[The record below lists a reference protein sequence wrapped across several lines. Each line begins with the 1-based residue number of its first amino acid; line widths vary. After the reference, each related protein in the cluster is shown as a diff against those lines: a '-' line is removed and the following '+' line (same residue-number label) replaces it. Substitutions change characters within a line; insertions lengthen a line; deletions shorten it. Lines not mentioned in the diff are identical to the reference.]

1 DPLVVVMVVVISDC
15 AARCLGRISKMTF
28 ELVFGLWEF
37 DNFHKLGCKSGVVL
51 FELQHHFPLA
61 FLGNV
66 TKAILVPSLPVQR
79 AARGPA
85 ALGSLGLGYCKR
97 APAESEEEEQM
108 QQRWR
113 FLIHL
118 CCESPAWSPAGAEQ
132 CPDSPPRVEDAV
144 QSRESPTAEPRREAR
159 RTWAS
164 PEEHAKHLKKPQ
176 LDQGFTVL
184 QEPDAIP
191 ACSGGE
197 EEDPVVRGAPKHCEE
212 GNLQVVFNGMVLVS
226 FRINVANSLLEARV
240 EGRPGWL
247 LACHERWSLSL
258 GTLLC
263 RRLGYLRMTHQK
275 GVNLTDVKVNDTQEF
290 VQVRPHQEGSLE
302 DIWRVRSSCDSG
314 RIVALRCSECGLRPG
329 TARVVGG
336 ADVPPG
342 RWPWQ
347 VSLYH
352 GSQHRCGGSVLAH
365 QWIVTAAHC
374 LHSYRRLQASA
385 WLVFAGV
392 IAHGSIK
399 QEAGVS
405 VKKIIYHPLYNDN
418 SLDYDIA
425 LMKLQVPLNFSDAI
439 RAVCL
444 PPSHQ
449 DLLQGTQC
457 WVSGWG
463 YTRPD
468 QAQVT
473 ETLKEALVP
482 LIGTQRCNSS
492 CMYAGELTPRMLCAG
507 YLHGKIDACQGD
519 SGGPLVCQDE
529 FAWRLVGIVSWG
541 QGCAEPNHPGVYT
554 NVAQLLPWIY
564 HVTEIY

>member
-1 DPLVVVMVVVISDC
+1 MARRSVSAPGQPCHCGQSPATKLATEFEAPAAEVVVMGAPWSVSCGVGGGGHGWC
-15 AARCLGRISKMTF
+15 
-28 ELVFGLWEF
+28 GLCCW
-37 DNFHKLGCKSGVVL
+37 LLWS
-51 FELQHHFPLA
+51 Q
-61 FLGNV
+61 
-66 TKAILVPSLPVQR
+66 Q
-79 AARGPA
+79 PA
-85 ALGSLGLGYCKR
+85 AAVPVER
-97 APAESEEEEQM
+97 
-108 QQRWR
+108 
-113 FLIHL
+113 LI
-118 CCESPAWSPAGAEQ
+118 
-132 CPDSPPRVEDAV
+132 
-144 QSRESPTAEPRREAR
+144 
-159 RTWAS
+159 AS
-164 PEEHAKHLKKPQ
+164 SVKHLKKPQ
-176 LDQGFTVL
+176 PDQGFTLL
-184 QEPDAIP
+184 QDPDAIP
-191 ACSGGE
+191 ACSDE
-197 EEDPVVRGAPKHCEE
+197 EEDPVFLIASNGFFWVLGFFFFALDVHHHPLCWLCTKHCKE
-212 GNLQVVFNGMVLVS
+212 GNWQVAFNGLALVS
-226 FRINVANSLLEARV
+226 FRINVANSLLEAQV
-240 EGRPGWL
+240 EGHPGWL

-263 RRLGYLRMTHQK
+263 RQLGYLRMTHQK

-290 VQVRPHQEGSLE
+290 VQVTPHQEGSLE
-302 DIWRVRSSCDSG
+302 DMWRVRSNCESG
-314 RIVALRCSECGLRPG
+314 RIVALKCSECGRRPG
-329 TARVVGG
+329 AARVVGG
-336 ADVPPG
+336 LDAPPG

-347 VSLYH
+347 VSVYH
-352 GSQHRCGGSVLAH
+352 GSQHHCGGSVLARE
-365 QWIVTAAHC
+365 WIVTAAHC
-374 LHSYRRLQASA
+374 VHSKRHAVFLLGYRRLQASA
-385 WLVFAGV
+385 WLVFAGT
-392 IAHGSIK
+392 ITHGSIK

-449 DLLQGTQC
+449 DLFQGTQC

-482 LIGTQRCNSS
+482 LIGTKRCNSS
-492 CMYAGELTPRMLCAG
+492 CMYAGELTARMLCAG

-529 FAWRLVGIVSWG
+529 FAWRLIGIVSWG

-564 HVTEIY
+564 HITEIY